1 VSGESPA
8 ERPRSP
14 VMAVILSGV
23 VCPGAGQ
30 MYNRE
35 RGKGLA
41 LIAASVVAC
50 TVLTVVVVRN
60 VLRALPADVLTVDV
74 VRLHAIVQ
82 EARSGWPVALCT
94 AVLTLAW
101 IVSVV
106 DAYLVARRS
115 APAPA
120 PDSNISR

>member
-1 VSGESPA
+1 MSGEPPI
-8 ERPRSP
+8 EKPRSP
-14 VMAVILSGV
+14 VMAVILSGI

-41 LIAASVVAC
+41 LIAVSVAAC
-50 TVLTVVVVRN
+50 GVLTVVVVRN
-60 VLRALPADVLTVDV
+60 VLRTLPADVLTLDV
-74 VRLHAIVQ
+74 VRLTAILQ

-94 AVLTLAW
+94 AVLTVTW

-115 APAPA
+115 APAP
-120 PDSNISR
+120 DSSISR